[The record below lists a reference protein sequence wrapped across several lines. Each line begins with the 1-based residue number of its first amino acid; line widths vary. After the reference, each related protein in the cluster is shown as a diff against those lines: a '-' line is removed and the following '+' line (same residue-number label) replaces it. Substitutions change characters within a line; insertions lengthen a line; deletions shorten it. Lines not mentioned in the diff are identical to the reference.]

1 MNKQQIE
8 FGISGMTCASCD
20 QHVTHALE
28 AVAGVESV
36 NVPGWQSARATVIAD
51 AAVTAEDLIAAVE
64 NAGYGATVRESLP
77 LTHHETLQRQQFDLG
92 IGGMTCA
99 SCDHHVTHALESIEG
114 VQSVEVP
121 GWQSGKAR
129 VIASVAVK
137 ADDLVQAVANAG
149 YSATVRDQTPIQ
161 VHNTDIPNGGSAS
174 DFDLLVIGGGSGGFA
189 TAITASG
196 LGKRVGMING
206 GTIGG
211 TCVNIGCVPSKAL
224 IRAAEAWHT
233 AGHHPFKGATTAQ
246 TALDWATIRSEKDA
260 LVSSLRQSKY
270 VDVLAA
276 YPDVSFIEGYA
287 AFQED
292 GSVQVG
298 DTRYTADRYVI
309 ATGAHPRMLPIPGIE
324 EAEPLNSTTLMD
336 LDTLPESLIILGGR
350 AVALEL
356 GQTMARLG
364 VNVLILQRST
374 RLIPDHE
381 PEIGRAIQDYLER
394 ERIGVITGV
403 QVERLERDGDTR
415 VVHVRV
421 MGQIRAFR
429 ADHILMATGREPN
442 TKGLGLEQ
450 VGVET
455 DQDGFITINAYQQT
469 TNPRIFAV
477 GDVTTNPELV
487 YVAAAAGGIAANN
500 ALTGA
505 QKPLDLSALP
515 EVIFSDPQ
523 IAMVGLTEQQARK
536 AGYEV
541 RTSTVK
547 LDHVPR
553 ALAARDTRGLIKIVA
568 ETGTGRILGVHVLA
582 AEGGEVIQT
591 ATLAVKFGLTI
602 DDLTS
607 TLFPY
612 LTQVEGLKLA
622 ALTFDKDVTMLSCCA
637 V

>member
-1 MNKQQIE
+1 MNKQRIE
-8 FGISGMTCASCD
+8 LGISGMTCANCN
-20 QHVTHALE
+20 QHVSHVLKSVE
-28 AVAGVESV
+28 GVETV
-36 NVPGWQSARATVIAD
+36 NVPGWQSARATVTAD
-51 AAVTAEDLIAAVE
+51 SQVAVESLVAAVE
-64 NAGYGATVRESLP
+64 NAGYRATVREIIP
-77 LTHHETLQRQQFDLG
+77 LTNHEVLQLQQFDLG

-99 SCDHHVTHALESIEG
+99 SCDKHVSHALEAVVG
-114 VQSVEVP
+114 VESVNVP
-121 GWQSGKAR
+121 GWQSGKAS
-129 VIASVAVK
+129 VIASVDVT
-137 ADDLVQAVANAG
+137 ADALVQAVANAG
-149 YSATVRDQTPIQ
+149 YSATVRAQTPIHVQ
-161 VHNTDIPNGGSAS
+161 ETDFQNDISSS

-189 TAITASG
+189 AAITASG

-233 AGHHPFKGATTAQ
+233 AGHHPFKGATTTQAN
-246 TALDWATIRSEKDA
+246 LDWATIRAEKDA
-260 LVSSLRQSKY
+260 LVGSLRQSKY

-276 YPDVSFIEGYA
+276 YPDVTFIEGYA
-287 AFQED
+287 AFRED
-292 GSVQVG
+292 GSVRVG
-298 DTRYTADRYVI
+298 DRHYTADRYVI

-324 EAEPLNSTTLMD
+324 DAEPLNSTTLMD
-336 LDTLPESLIILGGR
+336 LAELPESLIILGGR

-364 VNVLILQRST
+364 VNVLMLQRST

-394 ERIGVITGV
+394 EGMGVITGV
-403 QVERLERDGDTR
+403 QVERLSRQGNTR
-415 VVHVRV
+415 IVHARV
-421 MGQIRAFR
+421 MGQQREFR
-429 ADHILMATGREPN
+429 ADQIFMALGREAN
-442 TKGLGLEQ
+442 TKGLGLER

-455 DQDGFITINAYQQT
+455 DKDGFITVNPYQQT
-469 TNPRIFAV
+469 TNPKIFAV

-487 YVAAAAGGIAANN
+487 YVAAAAGGIAAQN
-500 ALTGA
+500 ALIGA

-515 EVIFSDPQ
+515 QVVFTDPQ
-523 IAMVGLTEQQARK
+523 IATVGLTEQQARK
-536 AGYEV
+536 AGYEI
-541 RTSTVK
+541 RTSTVT

-568 ETGTGRILGVHVLA
+568 ETGTGRILGVHVIA

-591 ATLAVKFGLTI
+591 ATLAVKFGMTI
-602 DDLTS
+602 DDMTS